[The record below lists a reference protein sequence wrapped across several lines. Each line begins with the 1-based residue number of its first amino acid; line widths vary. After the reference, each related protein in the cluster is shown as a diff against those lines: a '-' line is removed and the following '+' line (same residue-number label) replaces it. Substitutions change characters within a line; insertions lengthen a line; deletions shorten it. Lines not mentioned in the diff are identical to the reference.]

1 VKTEYLQI
9 RVTRAQKAL
18 LKKRAS
24 AAGQD
29 MSTYVLS
36 RVAPPAALRFKELLA
51 TLSEPEDRPYAL
63 AELNELLAALAPG
76 EFREAVADADLAAL
90 DAVDRNRIAAMVE
103 HAAHRIGVPA
113 PAWSRDVPPLEVP
126 VFATDLASLRAHL
139 LRASPV
145 AYRRRNLFVD
155 AAVGDRV

>member
-90 DAVDRNRIAAMVE
+90 
-103 HAAHRIGVPA
+103 
-113 PAWSRDVPPLEVP
+113 EVP